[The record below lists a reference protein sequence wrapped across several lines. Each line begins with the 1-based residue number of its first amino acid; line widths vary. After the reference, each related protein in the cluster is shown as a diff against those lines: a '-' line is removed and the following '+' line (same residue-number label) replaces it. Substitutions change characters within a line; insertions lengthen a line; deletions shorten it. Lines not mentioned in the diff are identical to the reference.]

1 MKFKKHLKSTILFA
15 LIFTFILISY
25 GCSDINKAEKAFNNF
40 TEKWTEADYAAMYEM
55 LTNESKEYISE
66 EDFVSRYTNIFSAI
80 DAKNLSFEVN
90 GDKVKDDD
98 SVTIPFTLNMDAITG
113 NLSIDDFKISL
124 TKQDGQYKINWDEG
138 LIFPEMLKDDKLRV
152 SITPATRGSIFDKN
166 GKTLAVDGPKFTVGI
181 YPTNFNKSNVEEKI
195 SEIAKA
201 LDISEEN
208 ITTKL
213 EANTN
218 PEHFIPLVE
227 TLIDDPKVSTLKN
240 RSEEG
245 ILLKEK
251 VGRVYYGGEAFGRLI
266 GYIGNITAEELEA
279 NQDKGYYDTSLIGKA
294 GIEQI
299 YEDTLKGED
308 ATEIYIE
315 RGMDKITIASKEIEN
330 GKDIT
335 LSIDSDL
342 QQKVYSEMSGEK
354 GAATAVN
361 PKTGEVIAMV
371 SAPSYD
377 SNIFTTYIT
386 KAQKAKWEE
395 NNHADELNRFNKVYA
410 PGSTMK
416 LLTSIIG
423 VENGIIDPNE
433 TRDITG
439 LKWQPDGSW
448 GDYKITRVID
458 PSRPINL
465 KDAANFSDNI
475 YYAQV
480 ALELGS
486 EKFIKGLKD
495 FGISEELSFE
505 YPMESSQISNDGEL
519 NKDILLADTG
529 YGQGE
534 VMVTPLHVALF
545 YTTLANEGNIM
556 QPRLVISENSEA
568 KVWKEGLISKDNLP
582 TLIDAF
588 TALVNDSGATIA
600 DGAVPGHRVAGKSG
614 SAEIKKSQDDTTGTE
629 NGWYV
634 SVDPDSSKISIS
646 MIIEDVKGR
655 GSSHVTIP
663 KVRNVMDYYL
673 NR

>member
-1 MKFKKHLKSTILFA
+1 MKYKKYLKSVIVSA
-15 LIFTFILISY
+15 LVFTFMLISY
-25 GCSDINKAEKAFNNF
+25 GCSGINKAEKSFNNF
-40 TEKWTEADYAAMYEM
+40 TEKWAEADYTAMYEM

-66 EDFVSRYTNIFSAI
+66 EDFISRYTNIFSTI
-80 DAKNLSFEVN
+80 EAKNLSFEIN
-90 GDKVKDDD
+90 GDKIKDDNG
-98 SVTIPFTLNMDAITG
+98 VTLPFKLTMDTITG
-113 NLSIDDFKISL
+113 NISIDDYKVSL
-124 TKQDGQYKINWDEG
+124 VKEDGSYKLNWNEA
-138 LIFPEMLKDDKLRV
+138 LIFPNMLKDDKLRV
-152 SITPATRGSIFDKN
+152 SITPAKRGDILDKD
-166 GKTLAVDGPKFTVGI
+166 GQLLATDATINTVGI
-181 YPTNFNKSNVEEKI
+181 YPANFNKSATQEKV

-218 PEHFIPLVE
+218 PEHFIPLVDI
-227 TLIDDPKVSTLKN
+227 LPNDPKLNSLRN
-240 RSEEG
+240 REEEG
-245 ILLKEK
+245 IIINSKI
-251 VGRVYYGGEAFGRLI
+251 GRVYLGGEAFGRLI
-266 GYIGNITAEELEA
+266 GYVGNITAEELEE
-279 NQDKGYYDTSLIGKA
+279 NKDKGYNDTSLIGKA
-294 GIEQI
+294 GLEQV

-308 ATEIYIE
+308 AAEIYIE
-315 RGMDKITIASKEIEN
+315 RDYDKITIASKEVKDGEN
-330 GKDIT
+330 IT
-335 LSIDSDL
+335 LSIDSAL

-377 SNIFTTYIT
+377 SNIFTTYISKT
-386 KAQKAKWEE
+386 QKAKWEE
-395 NNHADELNRFNKVYA
+395 NDHADELNRFNKVYA

-423 VENGIIDPNE
+423 VENGVIDPNANI
-433 TRDITG
+433 DIQG
-439 LKWQPDGSW
+439 LKWQPDSSW

-458 PSRPINL
+458 PGRSINL

-480 ALELGS
+480 ALDLGS

-519 NKDILLADTG
+519 SKDILLADTG

-556 QPRLVISENSEA
+556 QPRLVTSENSEA

-582 TLIDAF
+582 TLVEAF
-588 TALVNDSGATIA
+588 TALINDSGATIA

-629 NGWYV
+629 NGWYA
-634 SVDPDSSKISIS
+634 SVDPDSSKISIA

-655 GSSHVTIP
+655 GGSHVTVP

-673 NR
+673 NK